1 MQQVIVEEPYEF
13 VPPVYG
19 NTWPNIIQLY
29 LKRYLRTAFGVHS
42 VECREVDRLRA
53 TLEAGHGVLLAPNHC
68 RLSDPLTLGILSREI
83 GRHLHAMASWH
94 LFKESWLANFVLRRM
109 GGFSIYREGLDR
121 TAIDTGV
128 EILAAAR
135 RPLIVFPEGAISRH
149 NDQVMPLMDGTAFVA
164 RTAAKRRAKR
174 KDPAGVVVHPIAIR
188 YFFQGD
194 VEETVK
200 PVLTDLENR
209 LGWFTQEDRPLV
221 DRLRQIGEALLALK
235 EVEYTGASK
244 SGDFYHRA
252 AELIEEVLSKIE
264 QDCGIKEKAV
274 GEVARVKAI
283 RAALLPDMVDRKVTP
298 EERRRRWNLLA
309 TSYYLQQMS
318 HYPPKY
324 VRRSVPNIKEHILE
338 TVERFEEDF
347 TDHARIHHPMHVV
360 IEVGEA
366 IAVEG
371 RRPRGGEDPIM
382 SGILDQLTEMLT
394 RLSKEADKV

>member
-19 NTWPNIIQLY
+19 NMWPNIMQLY

-42 VECREVDRLRA
+42 VECREVGRLRA
-53 TLEAGHGVLLAPNHC
+53 TIDAGHGVLLAPNHC
-68 RLSDPLTLGILSREI
+68 RLSDPLALGILSREI

-94 LFKESWLANFVLRRM
+94 LFKESWLSNFVLRRM

-121 TAIDTGV
+121 KAIDTGV
-128 EILAAAR
+128 EVLTDAR

-174 KDPAGVVVHPIAIR
+174 GDDAGVVVHPIAIR
-188 YFFQGD
+188 YFFRGD
-194 VEETVK
+194 VEETVT
-200 PVLTDLENR
+200 PVLTDLETR
-209 LGWFTQEDRPLV
+209 LGWFTQEDKTLV
-221 DRLRQIGEALLALK
+221 DRLRQMGEALLALK

-244 SGDFYHRA
+244 SGDFYQRA
-252 AELIEEVLSKIE
+252 AQLIEEVLSKIE
-264 QDCGIKEKAV
+264 QECGIKEKAV

-283 RAALLPDMVDRKVTP
+283 RAALLPDMVNGNITP

-366 IAVEG
+366 IPVEG
-371 RRPRGGEDPIM
+371 RRPREGEDPIM
-382 SGILDQLTEMLT
+382 TGILDQLTEMLT
-394 RLSKEADKV
+394 RLSKEAERV